1 MHIFKDLTMYSE
13 YLSYSYPVAALA
25 MIPYLF
31 SHCPAAFR
39 KRIVKRMSYVFSYK
53 NKGVQKSC
61 SPIAAFLYSLTVT
74 VLYCKTPPE
83 HTLPFFMYMTM

>member
-1 MHIFKDLTMYSE
+1 MHIFKDLTMHSE

-39 KRIVKRMSYVFSYK
+39 KRIVKRMSYVFFHTKIREYK
-53 NKGVQKSC
+53 KLLTNSC
-61 SPIAAFLYSLTVT
+61 FFVLPHSDCSL
-74 VLYCKTPPE
+74 L
-83 HTLPFFMYMTM
+83 